1 MKTTKRKLIVI
12 STIIILALAGT
23 AIGIYFGVFHGAS
36 ADDNKADRPSNPI
49 EGNKSAEPIPEDE
62 KENLLLEEDPSDFI
76 NDVNC
81 TKPLNILVT
90 GFKGTGKSTLINNLY
105 GLHGEISD
113 DSSELVAIQ
122 EAGGSSCTLV
132 NSEFQCDAFKNEG
145 IPAMNVIDSQGYEEE
160 QEMNRNISEKIA
172 NTTALYFGKRGLD
185 AFLIVTQVQRLKSI
199 DAETMHNFLDLFL
212 HADAYESIIF
222 VLTNSDTLNRAQKIK
237 VEKDFV
243 EFFSE
248 KSELLRDVMSKAQF
262 VFSS

>member
-12 STIIILALAGT
+12 STIITLALAGT
-23 AIGIYFGVFHGAS
+23 AVGIYFGVFHGAS
-36 ADDNKADRPSNPI
+36 ADDNKADHPSNPV
-49 EGNKSAEPIPEDE
+49 EENKPAIPADE
-62 KENLLLEEDPSDFI
+62 KEILLFEEDPSDFM
-76 NDVNC
+76 NNVNC

-90 GFKGTGKSTLINNLY
+90 GFKWTGKSTLINNLY

-113 DSSELVAIQ
+113 DSSALVAIQ

-145 IPAMNVIDSQGYEEE
+145 LPTMNVIDSQGYKEE

-185 AFLIVTQVQRLKSI
+185 AFLIVTQVQRLKTI

-212 HADAYESIIF
+212 HADAYKSMIF
-222 VLTNSDTLNRAQKIK
+222 VLTYSDTLNRAQKIK
-237 VEKDFV
+237 VKKEFV